1 MATRRKVAKAACC
14 PGFLNFQQYETAKEQ
29 GKPGLSVGVVE
40 LDMHFKDESGTLA
53 RSSGVRRRRLLSCSV
68 CLKLSAEV
76 RWTVGLG
83 LRTDTG

>member
-1 MATRRKVAKAACC
+1 MAKAACC

-53 RSSGVRRRRLLSCSV
+53 RSSGMRRRRLPSCSV

>member
-1 MATRRKVAKAACC
+1 MARAACC
-14 PGFLNFQQYETAKEQ
+14 LGSLNFQQYETAKEQ

-53 RSSGVRRRRLLSCSV
+53 RSSGVRRRCLPSCCV
-68 CLKLSAEV
+68 CLKLNTEV
-76 RWTVGLG
+76 RWTLGLG